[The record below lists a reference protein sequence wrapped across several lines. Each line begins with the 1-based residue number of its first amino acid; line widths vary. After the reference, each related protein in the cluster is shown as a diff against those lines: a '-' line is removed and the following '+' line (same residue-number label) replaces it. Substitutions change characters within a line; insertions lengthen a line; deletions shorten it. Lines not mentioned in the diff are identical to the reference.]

1 MERLLV
7 IFGATYLIFIIAI
20 IVLIYFLRQPRAKQ
34 KELVIFSLVTLPLIY
49 LTSLIAG
56 WLYYNPRPFMMGH
69 FVPIVPHKDT
79 NGFPSDHTLA
89 SVAMAVVV
97 WRSNRRLGLILLALA
112 VLVGI
117 SRVLAGVHHAVD
129 IVASFI
135 IAIVVGWLS
144 HRFIFDK
151 LRRTNKP
158 ITSAKGGSASG

>member
-1 MERLLV
+1 MLNGLIV
-7 IFGATYLIFIIAI
+7 FGAKYLVFVIAAMAL
-20 IVLIYFLRQPRAKQ
+20 VYFLWQPRAKQ
-34 KELVIFSLVTLPLIY
+34 KELIMFAGVTLPLIY
-49 LTSLIAG
+49 LVSLIAG
-56 WLYYNPRPFMMGH
+56 WLYYNPRPFVVGH
-69 FVPIVPHKDT
+69 FVPLVPHKDT

-89 SVAMAVVV
+89 SAAMAVVI

-117 SRVLAGVHHAVD
+117 SRVLAGVHHPVD

-151 LRRTNKP
+151 VQALFIK
-158 ITSAKGGSASG
+158 K